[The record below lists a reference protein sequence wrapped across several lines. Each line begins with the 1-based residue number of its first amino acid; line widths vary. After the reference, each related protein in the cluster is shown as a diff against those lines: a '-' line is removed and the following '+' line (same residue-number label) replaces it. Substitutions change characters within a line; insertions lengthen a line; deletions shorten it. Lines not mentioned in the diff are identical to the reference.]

1 MSCGA
6 RMPRQVDFSL
16 LKPFDQV
23 GGRQVDD
30 FDVLGQIKHA
40 VGHSL
45 AYQGPCGLGDDLI
58 ETFDVLDIQRG
69 ENIDARFDQL
79 LDIEIALGISR
90 ARHVA
95 VRQLVDDDEIRPP
108 FEKRVEIHLFER
120 MLLLLD
126 RFARDY
132 LKPAQLFFGI
142 LPAVRFD
149 QTDHDVGA
157 VVASGLR
164 GLQHFIGFPD
174 TGGGAQEYLQAAVAH
189 FTGITHSFVTRL
201 LS

>member
-1 MSCGA
+1 
-6 RMPRQVDFSL
+6 
-16 LKPFDQV
+16 
-23 GGRQVDD
+23 
-30 FDVLGQIKHA
+30 
-40 VGHSL
+40 
-45 AYQGPCGLGDDLI
+45 
-58 ETFDVLDIQRG
+58 
-69 ENIDARFDQL
+69 
-79 LDIEIALGISR
+79 
-90 ARHVA
+90 
-95 VRQLVDDDEIRPP
+95 
-108 FEKRVEIHLFER
+108 

-189 FTGITHSFVTRL
+189 FTGITHSFVTHYFHEQAFFPEAAPHTMRSLWLWIHALQREIQIQNVHARL
-201 LS
+201 AEDAETAAGDLAAARGCPLARHRVHVPRG

>member
-58 ETFDVLDIQRG
+58 ETFDVLDI
-69 ENIDARFDQL
+69 NVVKTSMPAS
-79 LDIEIALGISR
+79 ISSWTSR
-90 ARHVA
+90 
-95 VRQLVDDDEIRPP
+95 
-108 FEKRVEIHLFER
+108 
-120 MLLLLD
+120 
-126 RFARDY
+126 
-132 LKPAQLFFGI
+132 
-142 LPAVRFD
+142 
-149 QTDHDVGA
+149 
-157 VVASGLR
+157 
-164 GLQHFIGFPD
+164 
-174 TGGGAQEYLQAAVAH
+174 
-189 FTGITHSFVTRL
+189 
-201 LS
+201 